1 MNLKEAEMLLHDA
14 VICQMPT
21 KNPAVFNLAFACPV
35 RGCEF
40 EYESLVSSVGTKA
53 LMKMLCCSHIVA
65 HARPIMT

>member
-21 KNPAVFNLAFACPV
+21 ENPAVFNLMFACPV
-35 RGCEF
+35 KECGF
-40 EYESLVSSVGTKA
+40 VFESLSSSVGTKA
-53 LMKMLCCSHIVA
+53 LVKMLCCSHIVA

>member
-35 RGCEF
+35 RG
-40 EYESLVSSVGTKA
+40 V
-53 LMKMLCCSHIVA
+53 
-65 HARPIMT
+65 